1 MIYDKH
7 KLIHLAIPKTGTSC
21 IFNMIYE
28 APLHLMNLEGFQTLG
43 FVIPKFEEGETE
55 TLGNIQI
62 TEEDPLYEYYKH
74 GHVPYKRYEKM
85 LDAYP
90 QYKKYKFFTF
100 VRNPYD
106 IMVSKYFYELR
117 SLDLKMSSN
126 MPFSIFCRRIL
137 NGEIWRGHAVHD
149 VAGNII
155 SREYLPPDE
164 LIPTQTEFLK
174 NTEGKIEIDF
184 IGKLEK
190 FTEDWDKLRELF
202 STLPFYNTKYREA
215 NKSRQRDFLSHRANF
230 AEVYDQETKNL
241 VLKYFEED
249 FDTFKYSTD
258 LSPPEMPFNACEH
271 ISASSEVVPY
281 ISASILL
288 DKVI

>member
-7 KLIHLAIPKTGTSC
+7 ELIHLAIPKTGTKC
-21 IFNMIYE
+21 VFNMIYE
-28 APLHLMNLEGFQTLG
+28 APTHLMNIEGFEPQG
-43 FVIPKFEEGETE
+43 FVIPKFEEGGIQTFD
-55 TLGNIQI
+55 TVQI
-62 TEEDPLYEYYKH
+62 TKADPLYEFYKH
-74 GHVPYKRYEKM
+74 GHVSYQRYEKM
-85 LDAYP
+85 LEEYT

-106 IMVSKYFYELR
+106 MMVSKYFYELR

-126 MPFSIFCRRIL
+126 MPFNIFCRRIL
-137 NGEIWRGHAVHD
+137 NGEIWRQRALHD
-149 VAGNII
+149 AAGNIT

-164 LIPTQTEFLK
+164 LIPTQTDFLK

-202 STLPFYNTKYREA
+202 STLPSYDIKYREA
-215 NKSRQRDFLSHRANF
+215 NKSQPRNLLSQRANF

-249 FDTFKYSTD
+249 FDTLKYSTD
-258 LSPPEMPFNACEH
+258 LPLPEMAFNPFGH
-271 ISASSEVVPY
+271 L
-281 ISASILL
+281 SASILL